1 MNASIRRETS
11 ATLLLPRAPAAPR
24 FKSAESVASEAL
36 TRSWTSVEVVQ
47 LAVNRTTRDDSSRT
61 LRRRKGIAVFMGKS
75 GRGRRQR
82 SGNFFEQESEGWAGG
97 LLCGGFAARPRRHQ
111 RTEQFWQHGQGHT
124 PSEL

>member
-11 ATLLLPRAPAAPR
+11 ATLLPPRAPATPR

-36 TRSWTSVEVVQ
+36 TKSWTSVEVVLQ
-47 LAVNRTTRDDSSRT
+47 LTVNRTTRDDSSRT

-82 SGNFFEQESEGWAGG
+82 SGNFFEQESERCAGG
-97 LLCGGFAARPRRHQ
+97 FLRRGF
-111 RTEQFWQHGQGHT
+111 
-124 PSEL
+124 